1 LITLGWFNGG
11 WFNGGWNIY
20 GWLLMIQ
27 LKVEG
32 ILS

>member
-1 LITLGWFNGG
+1 LGWLNGG